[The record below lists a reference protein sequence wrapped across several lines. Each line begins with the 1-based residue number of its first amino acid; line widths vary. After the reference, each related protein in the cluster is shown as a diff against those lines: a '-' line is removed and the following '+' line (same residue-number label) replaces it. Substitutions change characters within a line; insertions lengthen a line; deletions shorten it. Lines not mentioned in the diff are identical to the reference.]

1 MKDIGRFKGGT
12 GCQENQE
19 KDRCQIVVVH
29 DLFIYLFI
37 LRSNAGS
44 GDAHRHSAPRSCRHE
59 AGSLY

>member
-29 DLFIYLFI
+29 DLFIYFTVK
-37 LRSNAGS
+37 RGV
-44 GDAHRHSAPRSCRHE
+44 GGTRTVVRHLGAVGMKLDRCI
-59 AGSLY
+59 